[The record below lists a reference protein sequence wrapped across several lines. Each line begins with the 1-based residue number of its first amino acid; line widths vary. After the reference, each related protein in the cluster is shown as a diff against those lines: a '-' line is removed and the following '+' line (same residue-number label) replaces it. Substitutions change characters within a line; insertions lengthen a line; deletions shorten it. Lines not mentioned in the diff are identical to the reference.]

1 MEFEER
7 YFREE
12 LDYLRQ
18 LSKLLATEKPHLARF
33 LAEKDADPDIE
44 RLLEGVAFL
53 TGNLRQKI
61 EDEFPELTHGLIKML
76 WPNYLRPVP
85 AMTLIEYTPDMDKS
99 SVPVLIPRNE
109 QFTTNA
115 GEIRVDEVLPSDAKK
130 EEPPPCTFT
139 LCRDIWLLPV
149 RLEQI
154 ENRSTTRNG
163 VINITFSVAPGTDF
177 RTLDLNKLRFWLGN
191 DDNYTRDQLYL
202 WFCEY
207 LQGADLTVGEQHI
220 RLPEFMLKAVGFEP
234 QDAMLP
240 WPKNVHSGYRILQ
253 EYFCYP
259 DAFLFFDLCGCP
271 ALPDGLQAEFFTLQL
286 RFSRPLPVDTF
297 YQQNLKLFIDND
309 LSLEDGD
316 NNVIIREDI
325 IAQLETAQ
333 KIRDIFF
340 SKQNGLGTS
349 FAVETVSL
357 SGNKRRSVLNLDG
370 QLVDYSQGRNYT
382 AHLVWP
388 NNMREGNESKLTLI
402 GTSGN
407 APRSISFSGPWAQFR
422 LFGAGQLTGVQDGNF
437 TVRFSVD
444 GGAMT
449 YRVHTDTEDNP
460 FSGGLFSQFGLS
472 DTLY

>member
-240 WPKNVHSGYRILQ
+240 WPKNVHSGY
-253 EYFCYP
+253 P
-259 DAFLFFDLCGCP
+259 
-271 ALPDGLQAEFFTLQL
+271 
-286 RFSRPLPVDTF
+286 PLPRPQKHRQWPVWRSPSPPRPRRMRQPR
-297 YQQNLKLFIDND
+297 YRPCSPVGGSPRRWSGL
-309 LSLEDGD
+309 
-316 NNVIIREDI
+316 
-325 IAQLETAQ
+325 TAMTACWHRCPRQ
-333 KIRDIFF
+333 GLTGRW
-340 SKQNGLGTS
+340 SKP
-349 FAVETVSL
+349 
-357 SGNKRRSVLNLDG
+357 VLWAKPG
-370 QLVDYSQGRNYT
+370 
-382 AHLVWP
+382 P
-388 NNMREGNESKLTLI
+388 
-402 GTSGN
+402 
-407 APRSISFSGPWAQFR
+407 APRNRKNTARATPQSCW
-422 LFGAGQLTGVQDGNF
+422 
-437 TVRFSVD
+437 
-444 GGAMT
+444 
-449 YRVHTDTEDNP
+449 
-460 FSGGLFSQFGLS
+460 
-472 DTLY
+472 

>member
-286 RFSRPLPVDTF
+286 RFSRPLPVDIRLRRDSLRL
-297 YQQNLKLFIDND
+297 YCAPAINLFIHHA
-309 LSLEDGD
+309 L
-316 NNVIIREDI
+316 RC
-325 IAQLETAQ
+325 
-333 KIRDIFF
+333 IF
-340 SKQNGLGTS
+340 
-349 FAVETVSL
+349 
-357 SGNKRRSVLNLDG
+357 R
-370 QLVDYSQGRNYT
+370 
-382 AHLVWP
+382 
-388 NNMREGNESKLTLI
+388 
-402 GTSGN
+402 
-407 APRSISFSGPWAQFR
+407 
-422 LFGAGQLTGVQDGNF
+422 
-437 TVRFSVD
+437 
-444 GGAMT
+444 
-449 YRVHTDTEDNP
+449 
-460 FSGGLFSQFGLS
+460 
-472 DTLY
+472 